1 MLSTTTTPAVLG
13 GEPRPLINDPSQSLL
28 GQDERDNLMRVFD
41 QCAARGGREAD
52 EVEEFEILF
61 AQKFGVE
68 HAIATASATCGLQI
82 AMQAHGVGQGD
93 EVLIS
98 PYTFAASAHAVIH
111 TGAVPVFTD
120 IERETLCIS
129 PDAIVKRIT
138 PRTKAVMVVQ
148 IGGKPAHMNEITRIA
163 KDHGLVVIEDAAQA
177 HGSTF
182 EERYVGTLSDAG
194 VFSFSP
200 KLMTSFRGG
209 IIATNDGE
217 IAERCRRMRF
227 HGLPGNRNRVRR
239 QQQLDPRIQQHFCHF
254 EAGFSLMMTSLQ
266 AALLVPQL
274 ANLDHRFKLR
284 HENAMYLAA
293 GLEEIPG
300 FRPIRGAPEGK
311 SNFYMLEVLYD
322 SDEFGGLSRN
332 DLVTALSW
340 EGVPISPV
348 AATEMLAYQNP
359 SLERY
364 FDQRCPVAEEVTPK
378 LTVFGHP
385 LQSLVLHSDRS
396 KLDMILDRIDL
407 VRRHAEEIAS
417 YFASQEQ
424 AQHAQA

>member
-1 MLSTTTTPAVLG
+1 
-13 GEPRPLINDPSQSLL
+13 
-28 GQDERDNLMRVFD
+28 
-41 QCAARGGREAD
+41 
-52 EVEEFEILF
+52 
-61 AQKFGVE
+61 
-68 HAIATASATCGLQI
+68 
-82 AMQAHGVGQGD
+82 
-93 EVLIS
+93 
-98 PYTFAASAHAVIH
+98 
-111 TGAVPVFTD
+111 
-120 IERETLCIS
+120 
-129 PDAIVKRIT
+129 
-138 PRTKAVMVVQ
+138 
-148 IGGKPAHMNEITRIA
+148 
-163 KDHGLVVIEDAAQA
+163 
-177 HGSTF
+177 
-182 EERYVGTLSDAG
+182 
-194 VFSFSP
+194 
-200 KLMTSFRGG
+200 
-209 IIATNDGE
+209 
-217 IAERCRRMRF
+217 
-227 HGLPGNRNRVRR
+227 
-239 QQQLDPRIQQHFCHF
+239 
-254 EAGFSLMMTSLQ
+254 MMTSLQ